1 MTLKAFLYSQTA
13 NIKES
18 INYYLR
24 LEKATEKKPPVY
36 MALAGLHFEMK
47 DYETAMKYTQKLLK
61 QKQEITAFELTDIY
75 SIAALCHVALG
86 HPEEGYMYL
95 DQVLKQNGNDAETR
109 IYAGQFFTIMAGS
122 KDISEEE
129 RKNNIDK
136 AEEQFNLALE
146 FTPKEERMDI
156 LFKIGSKYFDEHL
169 FEYANRYFEQINK
182 EFPHN
187 AHSTYFFLIYGYLY
201 LQQPGP
207 FIHYLAKINKELPDT
222 YAALGVDENAQ
233 LPDKLFN
240 EAIRVIKDDI
250 SKGKLNLNN
259 YL

>member
-1 MTLKAFLYSQTA
+1 MKAFLYSQTA

-146 FTPKEERMDI
+146 FTPKRNGWIFCSKSAPNTSMNISLNMPTGI
-156 LFKIGSKYFDEHL
+156 LSK
-169 FEYANRYFEQINK
+169 
-182 EFPHN
+182 
-187 AHSTYFFLIYGYLY
+187 
-201 LQQPGP
+201 
-207 FIHYLAKINKELPDT
+207 
-222 YAALGVDENAQ
+222 
-233 LPDKLFN
+233 
-240 EAIRVIKDDI
+240 
-250 SKGKLNLNN
+250 
-259 YL
+259 

>member
-1 MTLKAFLYSQTA
+1 
-13 NIKES
+13 
-18 INYYLR
+18 
-24 LEKATEKKPPVY
+24 
-36 MALAGLHFEMK
+36 
-47 DYETAMKYTQKLLK
+47 
-61 QKQEITAFELTDIY
+61 
-75 SIAALCHVALG
+75 
-86 HPEEGYMYL
+86 
-95 DQVLKQNGNDAETR
+95 
-109 IYAGQFFTIMAGS
+109 MAGS

-207 FIHYLAKINKELPDT
+207 FIHYL
-222 YAALGVDENAQ
+222 G
-233 LPDKLFN
+233 
-240 EAIRVIKDDI
+240 
-250 SKGKLNLNN
+250 
-259 YL
+259 